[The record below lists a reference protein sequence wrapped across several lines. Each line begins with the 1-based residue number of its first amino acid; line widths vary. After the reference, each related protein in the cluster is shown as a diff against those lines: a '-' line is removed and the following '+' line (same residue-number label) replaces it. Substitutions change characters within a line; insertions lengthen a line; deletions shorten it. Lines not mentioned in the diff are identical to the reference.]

1 MSNKAFAKK
10 DKSIAKMMTKNGFQK
25 YVFLISLL
33 IIPIINWVL
42 FWFTV
47 NIQSI
52 FLAFQDSRT
61 GAFTWWNFEYF
72 WQQLTTSGGE
82 IALAIENT
90 LKYFSSN
97 LFVVIPLSMII
108 AFFLYKKIWGHK
120 AFTVIFYLPAIIS
133 SVAMVQV
140 YMQFLSSNGPVA
152 QLFGDIVKIPPEG
165 LFARP
170 ETATSMIVLYTI
182 WTGFSANIL
191 LFIGAMTRIPI
202 EVFEAAK
209 LEGCK
214 PGREFISIVFPLIW
228 PTFST
233 MLILSF
239 TGLFSSSGPIL
250 LFGAD
255 SASYKTTT
263 ISYWIF
269 KEVYEGGLGGINAV
283 SATGL
288 CFTVVAVP
296 LILFVRWVAEK
307 VPEVEY

>member
-1 MSNKAFAKK
+1 MEK
-10 DKSIAKMMTKNGFQK
+10 TKNSSLMSKRVFQK
-25 YVFLISLL
+25 YIFLSVLL
-33 IIPIINWVL
+33 IVPVANWLL

-52 FLAFQDSRT
+52 LLAFQDNRT
-61 GAFTWWNFEYF
+61 GAFTWWNFQYF
-72 WQQLTTSGGE
+72 WQELTSVDGE
-82 IALAIENT
+82 IGLAVVNT
-90 LKYFSSN
+90 LKYFFSN
-97 LFVVIPLSMII
+97 LLIVIPLSMII
-108 AFFLYKKIWGHK
+108 AFFIYKKIWGYK
-120 AFTVIFYLPAIIS
+120 TFTIIFYLPSIIS
-133 SVAMVQV
+133 SVAMVQI
-140 YMQFLSSNGPVA
+140 YMQMLASGGPIDK
-152 QLFGDIVKIPPEG
+152 LFGGILNIPVEG
-165 LFARP
+165 FFSRP
-170 ETATSMIVLYTI
+170 DTATTMIVLYTI
-182 WTGFSANIL
+182 WTGFSSNIL
-191 LFIGAMTRIPI
+191 LFVGAMTRIPI

-228 PTFST
+228 PTIST

-239 TGLFSSSGPIL
+239 TGLFNASGPIL

-255 SASYKTTT
+255 SATLKTTT

-269 KEVYEGGLGGINAV
+269 KEVYEGGMGGINAV

-307 VPEVEY
+307 VPAVEY

>member
-1 MSNKAFAKK
+1 MKEKVEKMGTNK
-10 DKSIAKMMTKNGFQK
+10 GFIVQK
-25 YVFLISLL
+25 YIFLAVIL
-33 IIPIINWVL
+33 IVPIINWVL
-42 FWFTV
+42 FWLVV
-47 NIQSI
+47 NVQSI
-52 FLAFQDSRT
+52 LLAFQDSRT
-61 GAFTWWNFEYF
+61 GAFTWWNFQYF
-72 WQQLTTSGGE
+72 WQELTVEGGE
-82 IALAIENT
+82 IGLAIENT
-90 LKYFSSN
+90 LKYFFSN
-97 LFVVIPLSMII
+97 LCVVIPLSMVI
-108 AFFLYKKIWGHK
+108 AFFLYKKIAFYRG
-120 AFTVIFYLPAIIS
+120 FTVIFYLPAIIS
-133 SVAMVQV
+133 SVAMVQI
-140 YMQFLSSNGPVA
+140 YMQVLSSNGPIA
-152 QLFGDIVKIPPEG
+152 QILGEWNPIPPES

-170 ETATSMIVLYTI
+170 ETATTMIVIYTI
-182 WTGFSANIL
+182 WTGFSSNIL

-214 PGREFISIVFPLIW
+214 PLKEFTSLVFPLIW
-228 PTFST
+228 PTIST

-250 LFGAD
+250 LFGAN
-255 SASYKTTT
+255 SAAYETTT

-296 LILFVRWVAEK
+296 LIVFVRWVAEK

>member
-1 MSNKAFAKK
+1 MKEKVEKMGTNK
-10 DKSIAKMMTKNGFQK
+10 GFIVQK
-25 YVFLISLL
+25 YIFLAVIL
-33 IIPIINWVL
+33 IVPIINWVL
-42 FWFTV
+42 FWLVV
-47 NIQSI
+47 NVQSI
-52 FLAFQDSRT
+52 LLAFQDSRT
-61 GAFTWWNFEYF
+61 GAFTWWNFQYF
-72 WQQLTTSGGE
+72 WQELTVEGGE
-82 IALAIENT
+82 IGLAIENT
-90 LKYFSSN
+90 LKYFFSN
-97 LFVVIPLSMII
+97 LCVVIPLSMVI
-108 AFFLYKKIWGHK
+108 AFFLYKKIAFYRG
-120 AFTVIFYLPAIIS
+120 FTVIFYLPAIIS
-133 SVAMVQV
+133 SVAMVQI
-140 YMQFLSSNGPVA
+140 YMQVLSSNGPIA
-152 QLFGDIVKIPPEG
+152 QILGEWNPIPPES

-170 ETATSMIVLYTI
+170 ETATTMIVIYTI
-182 WTGFSANIL
+182 WTGFSSNIL

-214 PGREFISIVFPLIW
+214 PLKEFTSLVFPLIW
-228 PTFST
+228 PTIST

-250 LFGAD
+250 LFGAN
-255 SASYKTTT
+255 SAAYETTT

>member
-1 MSNKAFAKK
+1 MEKTKKSSLMSKRV
-10 DKSIAKMMTKNGFQK
+10 FQK
-25 YVFLISLL
+25 YIFLSVLL
-33 IIPIINWVL
+33 IVPVANWLL

-52 FLAFQDSRT
+52 LLAFQDNRT
-61 GAFTWWNFEYF
+61 GAFTWWNFQYF
-72 WQQLTTSGGE
+72 WQELTSVDGE
-82 IALAIENT
+82 IGLAVVNT
-90 LKYFSSN
+90 LKYFFSN
-97 LFVVIPLSMII
+97 LLIVIPLSMII
-108 AFFLYKKIWGHK
+108 AFFIYKKIWGYK
-120 AFTVIFYLPAIIS
+120 TFTIIFYLPSIIS
-133 SVAMVQV
+133 SVAMVQI
-140 YMQFLSSNGPVA
+140 YMQMLASGGPIDK
-152 QLFGDIVKIPPEG
+152 LFGGILNIPVEG
-165 LFARP
+165 FFSRP
-170 ETATSMIVLYTI
+170 DTATTMIVLYTI
-182 WTGFSANIL
+182 WTGFSSNIL
-191 LFIGAMTRIPI
+191 LFVGAMTRIPI

-228 PTFST
+228 PTIST

-239 TGLFSSSGPIL
+239 TGLFNASGPIL

-255 SASYKTTT
+255 SATLKTTT

-269 KEVYEGGLGGINAV
+269 KEVYEGGMGGINAV

-307 VPEVEY
+307 VPAVEY

>member
-1 MSNKAFAKK
+1 MEKTKKSSLMSKRV
-10 DKSIAKMMTKNGFQK
+10 FQK
-25 YVFLISLL
+25 YIFLSVLL
-33 IIPIINWVL
+33 IGPVANWLL

-52 FLAFQDSRT
+52 LLAFQDNRT
-61 GAFTWWNFEYF
+61 GAFTWWNFQYF
-72 WQQLTTSGGE
+72 WQELTSVDGE
-82 IALAIENT
+82 IGLAVVNT
-90 LKYFSSN
+90 LKYFFSN
-97 LFVVIPLSMII
+97 LLIVIPLSMII
-108 AFFLYKKIWGHK
+108 AFFIYKKIWGYK
-120 AFTVIFYLPAIIS
+120 TFTIIFYLPSIIS
-133 SVAMVQV
+133 SVAMVQI
-140 YMQFLSSNGPVA
+140 YMQMLASGGPIDK
-152 QLFGDIVKIPPEG
+152 LFGGILNIPVEG
-165 LFARP
+165 FFSRP
-170 ETATSMIVLYTI
+170 DTATTMIVLYTI
-182 WTGFSANIL
+182 WTGFSSNIL
-191 LFIGAMTRIPI
+191 LFVGAMTRIPI

-228 PTFST
+228 PTIST

-239 TGLFSSSGPIL
+239 TGLFNASGPIL

-255 SASYKTTT
+255 SATLKTTT

-269 KEVYEGGLGGINAV
+269 KEVYEGGMGGINAV

-307 VPEVEY
+307 VPAVEY

>member
-1 MSNKAFAKK
+1 MMEKK
-10 DKSIAKMMTKNGFQK
+10 SKVGTSKGFVVQK
-25 YVFLISLL
+25 YIFLATIL

-42 FWFTV
+42 FWLVV
-47 NIQSI
+47 NVQSI
-52 FLAFQDSRT
+52 LLAFQDSRT

-72 WQQLTTSGGE
+72 WQELTLEGGE
-82 IALAIENT
+82 IGLAIENT
-90 LKYFSSN
+90 LKYFSAN
-97 LFVVIPLSMII
+97 LCVVIPLSMLI
-108 AFFLYKKIWGHK
+108 AFFLYKKI
-120 AFTVIFYLPAIIS
+120 AFYRGFTIIFYLPAIIS

-140 YMQFLSSNGPVA
+140 YMQMLSSNGPIA
-152 QLFGDIVKIPPEG
+152 NMLGDLSPIPPES
-165 LFARP
+165 LFSRP
-170 ETATSMIVLYTI
+170 ETATKMIVLYTI

-214 PGREFISIVFPLIW
+214 PFKEFTSIVFPLIW
-228 PTFST
+228 PTIST

-250 LFGAD
+250 LFGAQ
-255 SASYKTTT
+255 SKVYETTT

-288 CFTVVAVP
+288 CFTMVAVP
-296 LILFVRWVAEK
+296 LILFVRWLAEK
-307 VPEVEY
+307 VPDVEY